1 MRVVVTGGAG
11 FIGAN
16 LCRRLLDTEGIDSV
30 VALDDLSTGF
40 RSNLEGLDPARC
52 QLVEGSFL
60 DETLLDRC
68 LDGATAVVHLGARP
82 SVPRSVQ
89 DPVASHV
96 ANATGTLMVLEGA
109 RRAGNLHTI
118 VASSSSVYGSN
129 PTLPKHED
137 LATRPMSPYAAS
149 KLATEAY
156 ALAYGSTYGLPTLA
170 FRFFNV
176 FGPLQAAGHA
186 YAAVVPAFVSAALT
200 GEPLTVHGDGTQSR
214 DFTFVDTV
222 TAVIADA
229 VTRQVT
235 SAEPVNLAF
244 GTRTTL
250 LELIAEL
257 ESQLGRSLP
266 VRHVERRP
274 GDVPHSQAANDR
286 LRALFPHIEP
296 VALPDGLAATIAWFR
311 TLDGAHG

>member
-1 MRVVVTGGAG
+1 M
-11 FIGAN
+11 
-16 LCRRLLDTEGIDSV
+16 
-30 VALDDLSTGF
+30 
-40 RSNLEGLDPARC
+40 
-52 QLVEGSFL
+52 
-60 DETLLDRC
+60 
-68 LDGATAVVHLGARP
+68 VHLGARP

-186 YAAVVPAFVSAALT
+186 YAAVVPAFVSAALA

-222 TAVIADA
+222 TAVITDA
-229 VTRQVT
+229 VLRRVT
-235 SAEPVNLAF
+235 STEPVNLAF

-257 ESQLGRSLP
+257 EAQLGRP
-266 VRHVERRP
+266 VAVRHVDRRA

-286 LRALFPHIEP
+286 LRALFPDIDP
-296 VALPDGLAATIAWFR
+296 VPLTAGLAATIAWFR
-311 TLDGAHG
+311 TLDGHG